1 MSYSNYRLRRAS
13 VSFATYVVFAILAIV
28 VIYPLLWMIMSS
40 VKDRYA
46 IFQDP
51 MGIPKAP
58 NLDNYARALGEG
70 DFGLNLI
77 NSATVTIPSVA
88 LLVLISALAAFAFA
102 RLRFRGSKVLFYLLL
117 IGVMVPPQAI
127 VIPVFQVVLHM
138 GLLNSFLG
146 LILVYLSW
154 SPVAILILTTFFRGI
169 PGEIFEAA
177 QIDGSGTLRTF
188 WQIGIPLAKPA
199 IATVAIFYFVWIFND
214 FLYPLVLLQDPS
226 LATIPLGLMQF
237 QGLYR
242 VDWGTQNAALTM
254 AIAVPVIFY
263 MFFQDKFVRGLTAG
277 ALK

>member
-1 MSYSNYRLRRAS
+1 MQYKVQRAGAN
-13 VSFATYVVFAILAIV
+13 FATYVVFAVLGIA

-40 VKDRYA
+40 LKTRYG

-51 MGIPKAP
+51 LGLPTAP
-58 NLDNYARALGEG
+58 TLDNYVRALGEG
-70 DFGLNLI
+70 NFATNLI
-77 NSATVTIPSVA
+77 NSAIVTVPSVL
-88 LLVLISALAAFAFA
+88 LLVLISSLAAFAFA
-102 RLRFRGSKVLFYLLL
+102 RLRFRGSRVLFYSLL

-127 VIPVFQVVLHM
+127 VIPVFQVVFRM
-138 GLLNSFLG
+138 GLMNTFAG

-177 QIDGSGTLRTF
+177 EIEGAGVLRSF
-188 WQIGIPLAKPA
+188 WTIGIPLAKPA
-199 IATVAIFYFVWIFND
+199 IATVAIFYFVWIYND
-214 FLYPLVLLQDPS
+214 FLYPLVLLQDPN

-254 AIAVPVIFY
+254 AVAVPVIFY

>member
-1 MSYSNYRLRRAS
+1 MEYKLKRAG
-13 VSFATYVVFAILAIV
+13 VAFGTYAVFALLSLAV
-28 VIYPLLWMIMSS
+28 LYPLLWMVMSS
-40 VKDRYA
+40 LKSRYG

-51 MGIPKAP
+51 LGVPTAP

-70 DFGLNLI
+70 DFASNLV
-77 NSATVTIPSVA
+77 NSAIVTVPSVL
-88 LLVLISALAAFAFA
+88 LLVVISALAAFAFA
-102 RLRFRGSKVLFYLLL
+102 RLRFRGSKVLFYVLL

-127 VIPVFQVVLHM
+127 VIPVFQVVFRM
-138 GLLNSFLG
+138 GLLNNFLG
-146 LILVYLSW
+146 LILVYMSW

-169 PGEIFEAA
+169 PDEIFEAA
-177 QIDGSGTLRTF
+177 EIDGTGVLKAF
-188 WQIGIPLAKPA
+188 WTIGLPLAKPA

-242 VDWGTQNAALTM
+242 VDWGTQTAALTM
-254 AIAVPVIFY
+254 AVAVPVIFY

>member
-1 MSYSNYRLRRAS
+1 MHYKIQRAGS
-13 VSFATYVVFAILAIV
+13 SF
-28 VIYPLLWMIMSS
+28 VIYVIFAVLSLVVLYPLFWMLMSS
-40 VKDRYA
+40 LKTRYG

-51 MGIPKAP
+51 LGLPTAP
-58 NLDNYARALGEG
+58 NLDNYVRALGEG
-70 DFGLNLI
+70 NFGTNLI
-77 NSATVTIPSVA
+77 NSAVVTVPSVL

-102 RLRFRGSKVLFYLLL
+102 RLRFRGSRVLFYLLL

-127 VIPVFQVVLHM
+127 VIPVFQVVFRL
-138 GLLNSFLG
+138 GLLNTFAG

-177 QIDGSGTLRTF
+177 EMEGAGVLRSF
-188 WQIGIPLAKPA
+188 WTIGMPLAKPA

-214 FLYPLVLLQDPS
+214 LLYPLVLLQDPN

-254 AIAVPVIFY
+254 AVAVPVIFY

>member
-1 MSYSNYRLRRAS
+1 MHYKIQRAGS
-13 VSFATYVVFAILAIV
+13 SF
-28 VIYPLLWMIMSS
+28 VIYVIFAVLSLVVLYPLFWMLMSS
-40 VKDRYA
+40 LKTRYG

-51 MGIPKAP
+51 LGLPTAP
-58 NLDNYARALGEG
+58 NLDNYVRALGEG
-70 DFGLNLI
+70 NFGTNLI
-77 NSATVTIPSVA
+77 NSAVVTVPSVL

-102 RLRFRGSKVLFYLLL
+102 RLRFRGSRVLFYLLL

-127 VIPVFQVVLHM
+127 VIPVFQVVFRL
-138 GLLNSFLG
+138 GLLNTFAG

-177 QIDGSGTLRTF
+177 EMEGAGVLRSF
-188 WQIGIPLAKPA
+188 WTIGMPLAKPA

-214 FLYPLVLLQDPS
+214 LLYPLVLLQDPN

>member
-1 MSYSNYRLRRAS
+1 MHYKIQRAGS
-13 VSFATYVVFAILAIV
+13 SF
-28 VIYPLLWMIMSS
+28 VIYVIFAVLSLVVLYPLFWMLMSS
-40 VKDRYA
+40 LKTRYG

-51 MGIPKAP
+51 LGLPTAP
-58 NLDNYARALGEG
+58 NLDNYVRALGEG
-70 DFGLNLI
+70 NFGTNLI
-77 NSATVTIPSVA
+77 NSAVVTVPSVL

-102 RLRFRGSKVLFYLLL
+102 RLRFRGSRVLFYLLL

-127 VIPVFQVVLHM
+127 VIPVFQVVFRL
-138 GLLNSFLG
+138 GLLNTFAG

-177 QIDGSGTLRTF
+177 EMEGAGVLRSF
-188 WQIGIPLAKPA
+188 WTIGMPLAKPA

-214 FLYPLVLLQDPS
+214 LLYPLVLLQNPN

-254 AIAVPVIFY
+254 AVAVPVIFY

>member
-1 MSYSNYRLRRAS
+1 MHYKIRRAS
-13 VSFATYVVFAILAIV
+13 SSF
-28 VIYPLLWMIMSS
+28 VIYVIFAVLSLVVLYPLFWMLMSS
-40 VKDRYA
+40 LKTRYG

-51 MGIPKAP
+51 LGLPAAP
-58 NLDNYARALGEG
+58 NLDNYVRALGEG
-70 DFGLNLI
+70 NFSTNLI
-77 NSATVTIPSVA
+77 NSAVVTVPSVL

-102 RLRFRGSKVLFYLLL
+102 RLHFRGRRILFYLLL

-127 VIPVFQVVLHM
+127 VIPVFQVVFRL
-138 GLLNSFLG
+138 GLLNTFAG
-146 LILVYLSW
+146 LVLVYLSW

-169 PGEIFEAA
+169 PAEIFEAA
-177 QIDGSGTLRTF
+177 EMEGAGVLRSF
-188 WQIGIPLAKPA
+188 WTIGMPLAQPA

-214 FLYPLVLLQDPS
+214 FLYPLVLLQDPN

>member
-1 MSYSNYRLRRAS
+1 MRYKVQRAGAN
-13 VSFATYVVFAILAIV
+13 FAVYVVFAVLSVAV
-28 VIYPLLWMIMSS
+28 LYPLLWMVMSS
-40 VKDRYA
+40 LKTRYG

-51 MGIPKAP
+51 LGLPTAP

-70 DFGLNLI
+70 NFATNLI
-77 NSATVTIPSVA
+77 NSAIVTVPSVL
-88 LLVLISALAAFAFA
+88 LLVLISSLAAYAFA
-102 RLRFRGSKVLFYLLL
+102 RLRFKGSRVLFYLLL

-127 VIPVFQVVLHM
+127 VIPVFQVVFRM
-138 GLLNSFLG
+138 GLLNTFAG

-177 QIDGSGTLRTF
+177 EIEGAGVLRSF
-188 WQIGIPLAKPA
+188 WAIAIPLAKPA
-199 IATVAIFYFVWIFND
+199 IATVAIFYFVWIYND
-214 FLYPLVLLQDPS
+214 FLYPLVLLQDPN

-254 AIAVPVIFY
+254 AVAVPVIFY